1 MENNGT
7 LADSLAKAQAEI
19 GGAKATKENK
29 FLKNKY
35 ADLSSVYEAC
45 KDALSK
51 HGIAIVQVFETL
63 EDGTLFL
70 RSSLLKGTERI
81 DSRLPLQW
89 IKDWHSMGS
98 AITYA
103 RRYSLSALVGV
114 CPEDDDGS
122 QAMGMNE
129 SNIVGSRKSY
139 PQRDPLRIL
148 RDQAYRIISDIPHA
162 HNFLKD
168 ISKGDIDVGNLPE
181 PLAKKVVGYG
191 KDGMK
196 EKVETWLKKKSKGDE
211 V

>member
-1 MENNGT
+1 MQIYRLYN
-7 LADSLAKAQAEI
+7 
-19 GGAKATKENK
+19 
-29 FLKNKY
+29 
-35 ADLSSVYEAC
+35 
-45 KDALSK
+45 
-51 HGIAIVQVFETL
+51 GIAVVQVFETL

-70 RSSLLKGTERI
+70 RSSLMKGTERI

-122 QAMGMNE
+122 QAMGINE
-129 SNIVGSRKSY
+129 SNIVGSIVGSRKSY
-139 PQRDPLRIL
+139 PQRDPLRKL
-148 RDQAYRIISDIPHA
+148 RDHAYAIISDIPHA

-168 ISKGDIDVGNLPE
+168 ISKGDVDVGNLPE

-211 V
+211 A